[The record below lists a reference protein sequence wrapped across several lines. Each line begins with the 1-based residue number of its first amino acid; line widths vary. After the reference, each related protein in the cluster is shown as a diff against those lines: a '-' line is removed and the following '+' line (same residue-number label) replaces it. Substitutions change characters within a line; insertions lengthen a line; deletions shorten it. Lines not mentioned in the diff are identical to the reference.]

1 MATLLRLLHIAG
13 GKRNRVCFKA
23 FCSLHGTGKKR
34 VEILRSK
41 ASTSITS
48 PRDQRGRHDNRPNRI
63 PADTLQKIKAH
74 IESQMFINQEETI
87 PTSDIPLSWSKMHQ
101 LYMEK
106 SERRGW
112 PVVTES
118 FYRQIFCE
126 EYNLR
131 FGVPRSDTCKTCDEY
146 RNKIAALDLP
156 TKSPNPPR
164 TDKHCLLS

>member
-1 MATLLRLLHIAG
+1 MVTLLRLLHIAG

-74 IESQMFINQEETI
+74 IESFPKMFINQEETI
-87 PTSDIPLSWSKMHQ
+87 PTSDTSLLVQDAP
-101 LYMEK
+101 
-106 SERRGW
+106 
-112 PVVTES
+112 
-118 FYRQIFCE
+118 
-126 EYNLR
+126 
-131 FGVPRSDTCKTCDEY
+131 
-146 RNKIAALDLP
+146 AL
-156 TKSPNPPR
+156 
-164 TDKHCLLS
+164 HGEV